1 MHQTSPLV
9 AGGLS
14 ARQPVA
20 SLPARLRV
28 ESVDILRGIV
38 ILLMALDHVREY
50 VGIVRGLDAPL
61 TSWPYF
67 FTRWATHFCAPT
79 FFFLAGTSAWLSLGG
94 RRTTRQLSAFL
105 VTRGLWLIV
114 AEVTI
119 VSFGWCFN
127 LRYPWESGCGLQVIW
142 ALGASMIVLAAL
154 VWLPIGL
161 TACLGFLLVTSHNL
175 LDVVQPHDLGAWSNL
190 WYVLH
195 VQGMIH
201 VGAFNLFIAYPL
213 IPWIGVMALGYA
225 FGAVF
230 TLPRDDRRDAMLQL
244 GLAIGLM
251 FIIARAVNEYGDP
264 HPWSPQP
271 TALAT
276 VLSFLNTSKYPP
288 SLSYLLMTLGP
299 AIAALGCLERVDGP
313 VSRAFAAFG
322 RVPFFFYVVHIY
334 VIHALS
340 VGTGWLQ
347 GFSFA
352 AMLDGFFSLP
362 AGFGVPLGGVYA
374 IWVAVVVSLYPL
386 CRWFAEVKARSRSA
400 WLSYL

>member
-1 MHQTSPLV
+1 MHLTSPPV
-9 AGGLS
+9 VGGFS

-20 SLPARLRV
+20 PPPARLRV
-28 ESVDILRGIV
+28 ESVDILRGIIIV
-38 ILLMALDHVREY
+38 LMALDHVREY
-50 VGIVRGLDAPL
+50 FCIVRGLDAPL

-79 FFFLAGTSAWLSLGG
+79 FFLLAGTSAYLSLGG
-94 RRTTRQLSAFL
+94 RRTKGELSRFL
-105 VTRGLWLIV
+105 ATRGLWLIV

-142 ALGASMIVLAAL
+142 ALGAAMIALAAL

-161 TACLGFLLVTSHNL
+161 IAGIGVLLVTSHNL
-175 LDVVQPHDLGAWSNL
+175 FDAVQPNDLGAWSRV
-190 WYVLH
+190 WYALH
-195 VQGMIH
+195 AQGMIH

-213 IPWIGVMALGYA
+213 IPWVGVMALGYA
-225 FGAVF
+225 FGVVF
-230 TLPRDDRRDAMLQL
+230 TLPSDDRRRAMLEL
-244 GLAIGLM
+244 GLAIGLL
-251 FIIARAVNEYGDP
+251 FIIVRAVNEYGDP

-271 TALAT
+271 TALGT

-288 SLSYLLMTLGP
+288 SLCYLLMTLGP
-299 AIAALGCLERVDGP
+299 AIAALGCLDRADGP
-313 VSRAFAAFG
+313 VPRAFASFG

-340 VGTGWLQ
+340 VATGWLQ
-347 GFSFA
+347 GFSLS

-362 AGFGVPLGGVYA
+362 VGFGVPLGGVYA
-374 IWVAVVVSLYPL
+374 IWLAVVVALYPL
-386 CRWFAEVKARSRSA
+386 CRWFAQVKARSHRA